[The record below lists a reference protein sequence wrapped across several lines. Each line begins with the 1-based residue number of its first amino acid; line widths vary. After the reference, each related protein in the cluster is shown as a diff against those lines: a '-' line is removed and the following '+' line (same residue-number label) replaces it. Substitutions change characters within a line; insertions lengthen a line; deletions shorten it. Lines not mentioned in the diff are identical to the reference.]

1 MSTIRNK
8 QRLIHLY
15 RYLMDNT
22 DEDHQATTNDLVD
35 FLRREDANASRKTVK
50 DDIEVLIEE
59 GIDVIVSKS
68 FYNSYFVGSRT
79 FEVPEIKLLVDNV
92 ASNRSISGEK
102 KRKLIGKLLSLLS
115 VHQAEKV
122 GKNLY
127 YGSNSG
133 MMSEQIY
140 YSVDK
145 ILEAIHEGRKI
156 EFTHCGSVKKE
167 SLSGSRGGG
176 RVVMTP
182 VMIRSNHDLYY
193 VCGFGAGGRLFESYR
208 LDHITRTRVLSQ
220 KGDPHI
226 SGPEFSRLLSGMFE
240 IEAGVLTEVTL
251 ECADELADMIRERFG
266 ENTEI
271 SRSAQDRFFVKAAVN
286 VSPSFYSWVF
296 RYSPKM
302 RIISPKGVH
311 EEYVRRAREAAGLTS

>member
-1 MSTIRNK
+1 MSAIRNK

-22 DEDHQATTNDLVD
+22 DEEHQATTNDLVD

-79 FEVPEIKLLVDNV
+79 FEVPEIRLLADCIAPNK
-92 ASNRSISGEK
+92 SISGEK

-115 VHQAEKV
+115 IHQAEKIE
-122 GKNLY
+122 KNLY

-133 MMSEQIY
+133 QMSEQVY
-140 YSVDK
+140 YSTDRVT
-145 ILEAIHEGRKI
+145 EAVYGDRKI
-156 EFTHCGSVKKE
+156 EFMYRRSDGSGAAPSV
-167 SLSGSRGGG
+167 RI
-176 RVVMTP
+176 VMTP
-182 VMIRSNHDLYY
+182 VMIRSNGDLYY
-193 VCGFGAGGRLFESYR
+193 VCGFCAGGRKFEVYR
-208 LDHITRTRVLSQ
+208 LDRMTRTKVLPL

-226 SGPEFSRLLSGMFE
+226 TGAELSRLLNGMFGME
-240 IEAGVLTEVTL
+240 TGALNEVTL
-251 ECADELADMIRERFG
+251 ECEDELEDMVRERFG
-266 ENTEI
+266 ETVEI
-271 SRSAQDRFFVKAAVN
+271 RRSMKGRFYIKTTVS

-302 RIISPKGVH
+302 RILSPQGVR
-311 EEYVRRAREAAGLTS
+311 EEYIRRAKEAAGMTSER